1 MNKVK
6 LTELSWH
13 RRLWDYVYENPPRS
27 ICPYFWGMIL
37 AFFAVSF
44 VWIVNNFPETN
55 ISIPQ
60 PGERVGATLL
70 GLGTIG
76 LGLLFIYQVWWILI
90 IIGLTGAIILG
101 AISLIF
107 VLRDKFEA
115 RKFESLQ
122 IVAQFTK
129 SKFEK
134 ICPMIEWR

>member
-6 LTELSWH
+6 LTKLSWH
-13 RRLWDYVYENPPRS
+13 RRLWDYVYEDPPRS

-55 ISIPQ
+55 ISIPE
-60 PGERVGATLL
+60 PGERIAATLL
-70 GLGTIG
+70 GLATVG
-76 LGLLFIYQVWWILI
+76 LGLLVIFQVWFVLI
-90 IIGLTGAIILG
+90 IIGIVSVTVLG
-101 AISLIF
+101 AMLIIF
-107 VLRDKFEA
+107 VLQDRLKDKI
-115 RKFESLQ
+115 ESLQ
-122 IVAQFTK
+122 IVGQFTK